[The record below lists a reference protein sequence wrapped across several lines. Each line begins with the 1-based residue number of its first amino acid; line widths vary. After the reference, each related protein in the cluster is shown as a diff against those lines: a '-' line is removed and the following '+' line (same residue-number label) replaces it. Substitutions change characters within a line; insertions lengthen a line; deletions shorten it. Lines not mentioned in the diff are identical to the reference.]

1 MSIRLKIKTPRQT
14 FERIL
19 NMVRGH
25 SKVYTRNEELLI
37 ISCGE
42 LSGEI
47 LARVIALGGTVNQE
61 KPSDL
66 EDPDKFIHFE
76 IDGVQYGADRTQ
88 FLETGCVLLPGGMV
102 IRINTWNETAP
113 PTPRTW
119 SVVQM
124 AKAYLLP

>member
-1 MSIRLKIKTPRQT
+1 
-14 FERIL
+14 
-19 NMVRGH
+19 MVRGH